1 MFLCMDPYSEYGS
14 ITLPSPLSELV
25 CAEILAT
32 VGPPPS
38 QTILFLLLL
47 QEQDIL
53 IIHFRERRKGL
64 KTKNAVLWIR
74 NDLFRIQAKVKSN
87 PTMCHSLFNTTVQ

>member
-1 MFLCMDPYSEYGS
+1 MFLCMDPYSDYGS
-14 ITLPSPLSELV
+14 ITLPSPLSELS

-38 QTILFLLLL
+38 QTILFMLLL

-53 IIHFRERRKGL
+53 IIFVK
-64 KTKNAVLWIR
+64 
-74 NDLFRIQAKVKSN
+74 DAKD
-87 PTMCHSLFNTTVQ
+87 